1 MLQKLREELVFLES
15 ELDLLKNK
23 KSEIEQ
29 DISFKEENLETLK
42 NKIEELHKRLDKI
55 NARDKAIY
63 VEKVLLGWSNNKISA
78 RHYALTRQQISRIV
92 NNVEKRIRM
101 WPNVTFFFLYLIWGV
116 KMEFKINTVDEDT
129 FEVESLTNKNK
140 LTFKKNVEL
149 ARKLSNVNAD
159 ARIKMIKYM
168 KENGITKDDLITKV
182 VKNGKTYY
190 DESSYRLLEQGFIN
204 DNARDIAMNIFDILF
219 GLSAEEVIVKL
230 GITNDDEASR
240 LGNEIRQILLGEK
253 TPKKSQ

>member
-29 DISFKEENLETLK
+29 DISFKEKNLENLK
-42 NKIEELHKRLDKI
+42 SKIEELHKRLDKI

-101 WPNVTFFFLYLIWGV
+101 
-116 KMEFKINTVDEDT
+116 
-129 FEVESLTNKNK
+129 
-140 LTFKKNVEL
+140 
-149 ARKLSNVNAD
+149 
-159 ARIKMIKYM
+159 
-168 KENGITKDDLITKV
+168 
-182 VKNGKTYY
+182 
-190 DESSYRLLEQGFIN
+190 
-204 DNARDIAMNIFDILF
+204 
-219 GLSAEEVIVKL
+219 
-230 GITNDDEASR
+230 
-240 LGNEIRQILLGEK
+240 
-253 TPKKSQ
+253 

>member
-101 WPNVTFFFLYLIWGV
+101 WPNVTFFFL
-116 KMEFKINTVDEDT
+116 
-129 FEVESLTNKNK
+129 
-140 LTFKKNVEL
+140 
-149 ARKLSNVNAD
+149 
-159 ARIKMIKYM
+159 
-168 KENGITKDDLITKV
+168 
-182 VKNGKTYY
+182 
-190 DESSYRLLEQGFIN
+190 
-204 DNARDIAMNIFDILF
+204 
-219 GLSAEEVIVKL
+219 
-230 GITNDDEASR
+230 
-240 LGNEIRQILLGEK
+240 
-253 TPKKSQ
+253 